1 LDDRVEIM
9 HATARGRISSTILQ
23 AYLGGRPCPPE
34 WGSLSES
41 VCDLSNA
48 ILCNPAWNPLEL
60 YSPAALKIPTRRP
73 LADDIP
79 FGEAR
84 ELVVDVPVEAEG
96 YSG

>member
-1 LDDRVEIM
+1 MTVLRSCTQLPEDELAVL
-9 HATARGRISSTILQ
+9 S
-23 AYLGGRPCPPE
+23 GGRPCPPE
-34 WGSLSES
+34 WKSLSKS
-41 VCDLSNA
+41 VYDLSNA